1 MAILDQKILYF
12 LKVVETGSFSGAAR
26 ALYLSQPALSKQMAK
41 LEQEV
46 GFSLFDR
53 SGYRPILTEK
63 GKLFYQQCAKL
74 ARQCREMLAQIQ
86 DLHPAPLSIG
96 FTGSFENREILDFLK
111 EYQTSRGIG
120 LNFVRGDFE
129 QCLTDLLQGKVE
141 VSLGIEST
149 YRYSPGVEYE
159 ILHSYEMCVLT
170 SLSHPLARRSQV
182 EIGEIAGEGFLCLSP
197 RFGKGFYKDYMAAFA
212 KDHILPR
219 IVKEVDSFDE
229 LVFSVSLG
237 EGIAIASKNVAG
249 EEVRAIPLQGSH
261 HASNYVIACR
271 RQESRKEVRELM
283 AAAKAHFQR

>member
-1 MAILDQKILYF
+1 MALLDQKILYF

-41 LEQEV
+41 LEQEL
-46 GFSLFDR
+46 GFSLFNR
-53 SGYRPILTEK
+53 SGYRPVLTAK
-63 GKLFYQQCAKL
+63 GQLFYQACIRL
-74 ARQCREMLAQIQ
+74 DRQCQEMLDQLRQ
-86 DLHPAPLSIG
+86 LDPPVVNLG
-96 FTGSFENREILDFLK
+96 FTGSFENREILAFLQ
-111 EYQTSRGIG
+111 EYQTQQGIR
-120 LNFVRGDFE
+120 LNFVQGDFE
-129 QCLTDLLQGKVE
+129 QCLHDLLRGKVE

-149 YRYSPGVEYE
+149 YRYSSGVEYE

-170 SLSHPLARRSQV
+170 SCSHPLAQRSQV
-182 EIGEIAGEGFLCLSP
+182 DIREIAGEGFLCLSP

-212 KDHILPR
+212 KDRIVPR

-271 RQESRKEVRELM
+271 KQESREEVRQLM

>member
-1 MAILDQKILYF
+1 MALLDQKILYF

-41 LEQEV
+41 LEQEL
-46 GFSLFDR
+46 GFSLFNR
-53 SGYRPILTEK
+53 SGSRPVLTAK
-63 GKLFYQQCAKL
+63 GQLFYQACIRL
-74 ARQCREMLAQIQ
+74 DRQCQEMLDQLRQ
-86 DLHPAPLSIG
+86 LDPPVVNLG
-96 FTGSFENREILDFLK
+96 FTGSFENREILAFLQ
-111 EYQTSRGIG
+111 EYQKQQGIR
-120 LNFVRGDFE
+120 LNFVQGDFE
-129 QCLTDLLQGKVE
+129 QCLHDLLRGKVE

-149 YRYSPGVEYE
+149 YRYSSGVEYE

-170 SLSHPLARRSQV
+170 SCSHPLAQRSQV
-182 EIGEIAGEGFLCLSP
+182 DIREIAGEGFLCLSP
-197 RFGKGFYKDYMAAFA
+197 GFGKGFYKDYMAAFA
-212 KDHILPR
+212 KDRMVPR

-271 RQESRKEVRELM
+271 KQESREEVRQLM

>member
-1 MAILDQKILYF
+1 MALLDQKILYF

-41 LEQEV
+41 LEQEL
-46 GFSLFDR
+46 GFPLFNR
-53 SGYRPILTEK
+53 SGYRPVLTAK
-63 GKLFYQQCAKL
+63 GQLFYQACIRL
-74 ARQCREMLAQIQ
+74 DRQCREMLDQLRQ
-86 DLHPAPLSIG
+86 LDPPVVNLG
-96 FTGSFENREILDFLK
+96 FTGSFENREILAFLQ
-111 EYQTSRGIG
+111 EYQTQQGIR
-120 LNFVRGDFE
+120 LNFVQGDFE
-129 QCLTDLLQGKVE
+129 QCLHDLLQGKVE

-159 ILHSYEMCVLT
+159 ILHSYEICVLT
-170 SLSHPLARRSQV
+170 SFAHPLAQRSQV
-182 EIGEIAGEGFLCLSP
+182 EIREIAGEGFLCLSS

-249 EEVRAIPLQGSH
+249 EEVRAIPLLGSH

-271 RQESRKEVRELM
+271 KQDSREEVRQLM

>member
-1 MAILDQKILYF
+1 MALLDQKILYF
-12 LKVVETGSFSGAAR
+12 LKVVEAGSFSGAAR

-41 LEQEV
+41 LEQEL
-46 GFSLFDR
+46 GFPLFNR
-53 SGYRPILTEK
+53 SGYRPVLTAK
-63 GKLFYQQCAKL
+63 GQLFYQACIRL
-74 ARQCREMLAQIQ
+74 DRQCREMLDQLRQ
-86 DLHPAPLSIG
+86 LDPPVVNLG
-96 FTGSFENREILDFLK
+96 FTGSFENREILAFLQ
-111 EYQTSRGIG
+111 EYQTQQGIR
-120 LNFVRGDFE
+120 LNFVQGDFE
-129 QCLTDLLQGKVE
+129 QCLHDLLQGKVE

-159 ILHSYEMCVLT
+159 ILHSYEIRVLT
-170 SLSHPLARRSQV
+170 SFAHPLAQRSQV
-182 EIGEIAGEGFLCLSP
+182 EIREIAGEGFLCLSS

-249 EEVRAIPLQGSH
+249 EEVRAIPLLGSH

-271 RQESRKEVRELM
+271 KQDSREEVRQLM